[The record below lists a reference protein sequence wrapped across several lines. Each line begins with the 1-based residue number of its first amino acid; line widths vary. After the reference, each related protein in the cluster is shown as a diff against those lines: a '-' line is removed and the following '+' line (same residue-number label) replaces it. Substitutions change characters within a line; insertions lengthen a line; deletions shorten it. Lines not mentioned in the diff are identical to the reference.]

1 MDKGKREKM
10 QSYVN
15 FLKECLY
22 SGYLAFNEI
31 GAPLHGLLKAPSGHG
46 KTHMLKSFAEQNE
59 GVYISS
65 GEDLTSNQFR
75 QLIGSLPRYYLV
87 IFDDLRFR
95 DDRTKKTILSL
106 LTSLADSEYSLK
118 QECADDYVELRG
130 SIIVSMNND
139 QIANSIKTM
148 KTLGFHTRYW
158 TYEFFIPW
166 GGFDKIIQ
174 HRIPK
179 IETLHLDIE
188 KFKYSDHPLPAKFSR
203 YGRDFR
209 SISHTTKIFSI
220 GKTLGFTDEEIKM
233 ILTHSTKETLDLG
246 DEKGK

>member
-1 MDKGKREKM
+1 M

-22 SGYLAFNEI
+22 SGYLAFE
-31 GAPLHGLLKAPSGHG
+31 GVSSPLHGLLKAPSGHG
-46 KTHMLKSFAEQNE
+46 KTYMLKSFAEQNE

-65 GEDLTSNQFR
+65 GEDLTANQFR
-75 QLIGSLPRYYLV
+75 QLIASLTRYYLV

-118 QECADDYVELRG
+118 QEAQDEYVELRG
-130 SIIVSMNND
+130 AILVSLNND

-158 TYEFFIPW
+158 SYEFYIPW
-166 GGFDKIIQ
+166 GGFDEIIKKK
-174 HRIPK
+174 IPK
-179 IETLHLDIE
+179 TETLHLDIE
-188 KFKYSDHPLPAKFSR
+188 KYAYKDHKLPAKFQR

-209 SISHTTKIFSI
+209 SIAHTTKIHSI
-220 GKTLGFTDEEIKM
+220 GKTLGYSDADIKT
-233 ILTHSTKETLDLG
+233 ILTHSTKLMLDLG
-246 DEKGK
+246 GNKEK